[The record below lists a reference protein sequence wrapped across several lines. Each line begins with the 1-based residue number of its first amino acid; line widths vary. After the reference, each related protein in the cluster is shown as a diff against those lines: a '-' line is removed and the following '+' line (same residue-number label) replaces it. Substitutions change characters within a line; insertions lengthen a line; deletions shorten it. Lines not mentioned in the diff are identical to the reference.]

1 MIILYWFAAAIT
13 SSSPTDPPAATTYET
28 PRVEATSIES
38 RKGKKASDA
47 SETPSSVLRYAD
59 FSAAVSS

>member
-1 MIILYWFAAAIT
+1 MAILYSLAAVMT
-13 SSSPTDPPAATTYET
+13 SSSATEPPAATRYLT
-28 PRVEATSIES
+28 PLVDATSIES